1 MARTRTI
8 LTAEEVER
16 IRAQAIHAIA
26 PLKPAKNV
34 YEYAWG
40 GKRTEAGRELPVYY
54 LVYFL
59 LADLLKFPHTGQEEK
74 VAWSIPVEF
83 NGKTATVEYRKMGLG
98 VFSTNSPEDET
109 AAAGIVAAVKRG
121 IGASRAYFDH
131 LAAKAVGGRSL
142 NVRNNGPSL
151 FSRYTYLRDLFKEKA
166 NSIQGNGLYKIQ
178 EEEIELPGD
187 RKVKSFTLD
196 YSAAEEAKWI
206 GVAAIEAF
214 FSWTE
219 HILIHVA
226 ILLGR
231 LKTGEDVADLA
242 EAEWSEKV
250 KKAIDLSAEKELK
263 DTYEEL
269 LEIRRQVRNYMA
281 HGAFGKNGEAFSF
294 HTATGAVPVNLTGD
308 DGGLSMWIVPSF
320 EESRAIEVM
329 ESFIEKLWKGERAPA
344 KLHLDDDGLP
354 VILSYASNSIYA
366 RAMASEEDMDEYI
379 RALSRELD
387 DAANM
392 DW

>member
-1 MARTRTI
+1 M
-8 LTAEEVER
+8 
-16 IRAQAIHAIA
+16 
-26 PLKPAKNV
+26 
-34 YEYAWG
+34 
-40 GKRTEAGRELPVYY
+40 
-54 LVYFL
+54 
-59 LADLLKFPHTGQEEK
+59 
-74 VAWSIPVEF
+74 
-83 NGKTATVEYRKMGLG
+83 
-98 VFSTNSPEDET
+98 
-109 AAAGIVAAVKRG
+109 
-121 IGASRAYFDH
+121 
-131 LAAKAVGGRSL
+131 SL
-142 NVRNNGPSL
+142 NVKNNGPSL
-151 FSRYTYLRDLFKEKA
+151 FSRYTYLRDLFREMA
-166 NSIQGNGLYKIQ
+166 TSIQGNSPYEIQ
-178 EEEIELPGD
+178 EEEIKLSGD
-187 RKVKSFTLD
+187 RKAKSFTLD

-231 LKTGEDVADLA
+231 LRTGEDVAELA

-250 KKAIDLSAEKELK
+250 KKAIDLSAEKEMK
-263 DTYEEL
+263 DIYEEL
-269 LEIRRQVRNYMA
+269 LEIKRQVRNYMA

-294 HTATGAVPVNLTGD
+294 HTATGAVPVNLTGN
-308 DGGLSMWIVPSF
+308 DGRLSIWIVPSF

-354 VILSYASNSIYA
+354 VILSYASNGVYA
-366 RAMASEEDMDEYI
+366 RAMTSEENMDDYI
-379 RALSRELD
+379 RALSKEVD